1 MAINVNFSSTKKPTS
16 RSFGTCAYR
25 EFVTKIDSNRDQ
37 HKPLYEMIVLNSD
50 HVYHPFFVIE
60 FDSLKQKIDENTVEE
75 KLGDCVD
82 FLCSKFD
89 VVYEDSI
96 SIISDYMV
104 GDVCFGY
111 FQLCVYAVEKTMT
124 EILSFVE
131 ENKTEMKGLGFS
143 SIYKGDLFSWK
154 TPFAPSNFDS
164 KQYSGLYGDD
174 RDENRK

>member
-1 MAINVNFSSTKKPTS
+1 
-16 RSFGTCAYR
+16 
-25 EFVTKIDSNRDQ
+25 
-37 HKPLYEMIVLNSD
+37 MIVLNSD
-50 HVYHPFFVIE
+50 HVYHPFFVVE

-131 ENKTEMKGLGFS
+131 ENKTEMKELGFS
-143 SIYKGDLFSWK
+143 SIYKGDLFAWK
-154 TPFAPSNFDS
+154 TPFAPSNFDA

-174 RDENRK
+174 TILNHFIITVNTNHVREEIASVLDDIVTKSKIKT